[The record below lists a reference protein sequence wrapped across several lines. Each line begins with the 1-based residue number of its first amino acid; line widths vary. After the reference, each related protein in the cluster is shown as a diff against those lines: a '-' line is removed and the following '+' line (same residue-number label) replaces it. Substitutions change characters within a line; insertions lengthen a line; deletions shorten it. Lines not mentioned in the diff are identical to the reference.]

1 MDLAECRA
9 LLGHAEW
16 ADALVWQCALALPQ
30 EDAQIHAK
38 LHHLHGV
45 QWAYLH
51 IWRGEAV
58 KPRELGTF
66 ATRRA
71 LCGWAREYYAELPA
85 YLASLSAPDLVREV
99 RFPWA
104 DHLVQRFGQSQPAT
118 WAESALQVAMHS
130 TYHRGQVASRLRELG
145 GEPPLTDF
153 VAWIWMN
160 RPAADW
166 GDDEA
171 A

>member
-9 LLGHAEW
+9 LMGHAEW
-16 ADALVWQCALALPQ
+16 AESLVWQAVLALPQ
-30 EDAQIHAK
+30 EDAELQAK
-38 LHHLHGV
+38 LYHLHMV

-66 ATRRA
+66 ATRQA
-71 LCGWAREYYAELPA
+71 LCGWAREYYRDLPS
-85 YLASLSAPDLVREV
+85 YLAGLSGPNLGREV
-99 RFPWA
+99 LFPWA
-104 DHLVQRFGQSQPAT
+104 DRLVQRFGKARPTT
-118 WAESALQVAMHS
+118 WTESLLQVAMHS
-130 TYHRGQVASRLRELG
+130 GYHRGQVARRLRELG
-145 GEPPLTDF
+145 VEPPLTDF
-153 VAWIWMN
+153 IAWIWLD